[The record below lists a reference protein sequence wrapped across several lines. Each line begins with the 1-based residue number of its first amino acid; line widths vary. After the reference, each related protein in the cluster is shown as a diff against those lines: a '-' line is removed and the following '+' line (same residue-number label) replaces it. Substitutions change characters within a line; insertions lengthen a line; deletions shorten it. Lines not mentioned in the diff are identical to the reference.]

1 MSLVFSEALRQDS
14 MVIQHEAFGK
24 STTVDGKMYDDT
36 VTLGDLVIH
45 KQSIG
50 MVTEVKSTSMPFS
63 NELEGVLGL
72 GLVPLTL
79 AAGDVSDNQLVP
91 TVMDNLVAR
100 KLISEKILGVYFVP
114 SNERT
119 KQGALTFG
127 GFDGSVIPTDKQM
140 HYVSATNIFTAG
152 SYLGIEQS
160 ITYGPN
166 HETILPPSTIGIIDT
181 GATLVMLPT
190 GG

>member
-79 AAGDVSDNQLVP
+79 AAGDVSDNQLFP

-100 KLISEKILGVYFVP
+100 KLISEKILGGNRGRLHLAALMAALYPLTNKCTMFQRRTFSLLDRTWASSNQSLMVRIMRP
-114 SNERT
+114 SCR
-119 KQGALTFG
+119 LPL
-127 GFDGSVIPTDKQM
+127 SVSSTL
-140 HYVSATNIFTAG
+140 A
-152 SYLGIEQS
+152 
-160 ITYGPN
+160 
-166 HETILPPSTIGIIDT
+166 PP
-181 GATLVMLPT
+181 
-190 GG
+190 